1 MNRYFFYFFVFLLVN
16 ACIPVIGVSTI
27 GMIKTGVE
35 VADDPRTVGRIV
47 DDEVIEKK
55 FLYKITQIDEKYLL
69 KISTKSIDGRFILK
83 GNVDTIDEKI
93 KMTKI
98 AWETNG
104 VRSVEN
110 IIKVNDQSS
119 LTDKAKDLLITSQ
132 FKVALI
138 AHKEVKSNNF
148 SFTTINKNLYI
159 FGIARTEE
167 ERKIVINEAKAGEY
181 VYDHPFLWGSKR
193 TGPDLHRVGG
203 KYSDNWHFNHM
214 YDPQSTSSGSIM
226 PRYPWL
232 IKNELDKSQIEA
244 KMKTMVTLGVAYSE
258 DDIANA
264 QINMLE
270 QGSTIEENLY
280 TDPDF
285 VKAYEADK
293 KYAQEST
300 SYGCYKVGG

>member
-1 MNRYFFYFFVFLLVN
+1 MNRYFFYFFIFLLIN
-16 ACIPVIGVSTI
+16 ACVPVVGVSTVGI
-27 GMIKTGVE
+27 IKTSVE

-55 FLYKITQIDEKYLL
+55 FLFKISQIDEKYLL
-69 KISTKSIDGRFILK
+69 KINANSIDGRFILK

-98 AWETNG
+98 AWETEG

-138 AHKEVKSNNF
+138 AHDEVKSNNF

-167 ERKIVINEAKAGEY
+167 ERKIVINEAKAVQGVKE
-181 VYDHPFLWGSKR
+181 VIPSIFLKA
-193 TGPDLHRVGG
+193 DLSNNQRIP
-203 KYSDNWHFNHM
+203 N
-214 YDPQSTSSGSIM
+214 
-226 PRYPWL
+226 
-232 IKNELDKSQIEA
+232 
-244 KMKTMVTLGVAYSE
+244 
-258 DDIANA
+258 
-264 QINMLE
+264 
-270 QGSTIEENLY
+270 
-280 TDPDF
+280 
-285 VKAYEADK
+285 
-293 KYAQEST
+293 
-300 SYGCYKVGG
+300 